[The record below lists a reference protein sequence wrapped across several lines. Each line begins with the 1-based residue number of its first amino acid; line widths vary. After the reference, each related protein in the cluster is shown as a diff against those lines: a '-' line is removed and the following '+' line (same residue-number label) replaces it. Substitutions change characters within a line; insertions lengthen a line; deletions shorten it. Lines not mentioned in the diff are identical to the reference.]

1 MKSKFLLIAVLW
13 SCLIIGALSC
23 VDDRGWGVKIE
34 NETISIDEINR
45 YYYIFNKATYNLR
58 TNEEVD
64 KLASDVD
71 NLDPRDSRR
80 QYLIKSNF
88 VDHLIAQKLVYNKA
102 MKDPSVDRKEL
113 DAILEMAK
121 IQTVSSFYLGQK
133 FKDRIVVTDAE
144 VEKFYAEN
152 KANFRGV
159 PLNDDVIDRIKQ
171 QIFFQKSMIA
181 SNEYINELMA
191 ETRIKKEGFK
201 EYLQKLNK
209 DKSGESKPE

>member
-1 MKSKFLLIAVLW
+1 MKSKFLLITALLGC
-13 SCLIIGALSC
+13 SIISMLSC
-23 VDDRGWGVKIE
+23 GDDSGWGVKIE

-64 KLASDVD
+64 KLASEAG
-71 NLDPRDSRR
+71 NLDPRDTRR
-80 QYLIKSNF
+80 QYLAKNNF
-88 VDHLIAQKLVYNKA
+88 VDYLIAQKLVYNKA
-102 MKDPSVDRKEL
+102 VKDPSVDKKEL
-113 DAILEMAK
+113 DAILEMSRMQAVV
-121 IQTVSSFYLGQK
+121 TFYLGQK
-133 FKDRIVVTDAE
+133 FKDKIAVTDAE

-152 KANFRGV
+152 KAGFRGV

-181 SNEYINELMA
+181 SNEYIMELMA

-201 EYLQKLNK
+201 EYLQKFEK
-209 DKSGESKPE
+209 DKSGEPKSE